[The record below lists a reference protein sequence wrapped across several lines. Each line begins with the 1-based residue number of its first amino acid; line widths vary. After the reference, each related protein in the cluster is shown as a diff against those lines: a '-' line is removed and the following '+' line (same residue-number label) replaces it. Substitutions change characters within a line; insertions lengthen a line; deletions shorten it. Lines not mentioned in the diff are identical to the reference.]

1 MAEPIVQGTPANSA
15 TARRHSSLSASGELH
30 HPALQ
35 DLDPS
40 TKYLF
45 YTPHTITGLVIGEIQ
60 GLQTCS
66 KLLLGCS
73 PPSSLVQG
81 LPPWCTSAKPCTQS
95 QARVGT
101 LHPQTTTCEAAC

>member
-1 MAEPIVQGTPANSA
+1 MADPIVQGTPASSA
-15 TARRHSSLSASGELH
+15 TARRRSSLSTSGELR

-45 YTPHTITGLVIGEIQ
+45 YTPHTITGLVIGEFP
-60 GLQTCS
+60 GLQVCS
-66 KLLLGCS
+66 KILMGCS
-73 PPSSLVQG
+73 TPSLVQG
-81 LPPWCTSAKPCTQS
+81 LPPWCTSAKPCMQS

-101 LHPQTTTCEAAC
+101 LPLQTTMCAAAC